1 MADRPVLLL
10 VDDEPFNLDYLV
22 QELEGL
28 DLDILTA
35 ANGQDALQ
43 MLAEQV
49 PDMIFLDIM
58 MPGMNGFEVLQRL
71 KSEPA
76 WRHISVVIISA
87 ASDLPQVVKGIELG
101 ADDFLPKPFEPVL
114 LHARLN
120 AGLEKK
126 RLRDL
131 EQRYLRLLERELE
144 IGKEIQAGFLPHDIP
159 QPDGWQIAAFF
170 RPAREVAGDFYDVFE
185 IEPGK
190 LALLLGDV
198 TDKGVGAAMYMALF
212 RSLLRSSVMMD
223 QITGEQDEGQPI
235 LPEER
240 LRRAVTLTNNYL
252 CRVHDAGMFATL
264 LFGVL
269 DVENGQF
276 CYLNAG
282 HDYPYALRA
291 GQIIAAL
298 KPTGPA
304 AGVIDGVD
312 YQIEGLELLP
322 GDALVLY
329 SDGIIDV
336 TNPAGERFDQERW
349 RALVTGSFESASQF
363 LQAAVEA
370 LDAFAAGA
378 EQYDDMSLL
387 VVKRV

>member
-1 MADRPVLLL
+1 MTDRPVLLL

-22 QELEGL
+22 QELDDL

-35 ANGQDALQ
+35 ANGQDALR
-43 MLAEQV
+43 MISEQA

-76 WRHISVVIISA
+76 WRHIPVVIISA

-131 EQRYLRLLERELE
+131 EQRYLHLLERELE

-185 IEPGK
+185 VEPGM

-212 RSLLRSSVMMD
+212 RSLLRSSVMID
-223 QITGEQDEGQPI
+223 QITGEQDEEHLI

-269 DVENGQF
+269 DVESGKF

-282 HDYPYALRA
+282 HDYPYVLRS

-312 YQIEGLELLP
+312 YRIERLDLQP

-329 SDGIIDV
+329 SDGMIDV
-336 TNPAGERFDQERW
+336 ANPAGERFDQERW

>member
-1 MADRPVLLL
+1 MPDRPILLL
-10 VDDEPFNLDYLV
+10 VDDEPLNLDYLA
-22 QELEGL
+22 QELEDL
-28 DLDILTA
+28 DLDIRTA
-35 ANGQDALQ
+35 ASGQDALQ
-43 MLAEQV
+43 MVAEQA

-76 WRHISVVIISA
+76 WRHIPVVIISA
-87 ASDLPQVVKGIELG
+87 ASDLTQVVKGIELG

-144 IGKEIQAGFLPHDIP
+144 IGKEIQAGFLPQEIP
-159 QPDGWQIAAFF
+159 QPAGWQIAAFF

-185 IEPGK
+185 VEPGK

-198 TDKGVGAAMYMALF
+198 TDKGVGAALYMALF

-223 QITGEQDEGQPI
+223 KITGEQDGVGGVP
-235 LPEER
+235 PEER
-240 LRRAVTLTNNYL
+240 LKKAVTLTNNYL

-269 DVENGQF
+269 DVESGQF

-282 HDYPYALRA
+282 HDYPYVLRA

-304 AGVIDGVD
+304 AGVIDAVD
-312 YQIEGLELLP
+312 YRIEGLELQP

-336 TNPAGERFDQERW
+336 TNPSGERFDQERW
-349 RALVTGSFESASQF
+349 RALVSASLDSADQF
-363 LQAAVEA
+363 TQVAVVA
-370 LDAFAAGA
+370 LDAFTAGA